1 MDSPSKLTGNDVD
14 QIPEE
19 VVGQTWR
26 EVSSFAP
33 ARGRKEM
40 MKAGKDQPDLL
51 DFMMEF
57 TQDVDEQV

>member
-1 MDSPSKLTGNDVD
+1 MD

-19 VVGQTWR
+19 MVEQTWR

-40 MKAGKDQPDLL
+40 MKAGKNQPDLL
-51 DFMMEF
+51 AFMMEF
-57 TQDVDEQV
+57 TQDVDPRARARTLVAISR